1 MKENKRSAL
10 SVLLILVMLAV
21 IGVTIFHSHTRRS
34 NQKTEVKTTVFKTPE
49 TVERVIRE
57 FEAKPTSAERD
68 IEVTG
73 KFRAGM
79 KTGPRKSDMFN
90 NMNMPAQPTTQL
102 GE

>member
-1 MKENKRSAL
+1 MQERKNSTL
-10 SVLLILVMLAV
+10 SVLLILIM
-21 IGVTIFHSHTRRS
+21 VTMMGAMAFRLYTGRS
-34 NQKTEVKTTVFKTPE
+34 NKTEVKTTAVLNGSNV
-49 TVERVIRE
+49 VEDTIRE
-57 FEAKPTSAERD
+57 FEAKPTSTERD

-90 NMNMPAQPTTQL
+90 NMNMPAQPKTQL